1 MKKYL
6 FLIIVIFIPISIG
19 AQTMQQS
26 PEPTQTAA
34 VVRQREVNVCD
45 PNFAGDP
52 INFSVTTQ
60 LTLEALVDQIHRRFG
75 VNFLMG
81 DGVKNLPI
89 DIRSGSLPW
98 KTMLDSQLYLSG
110 VSTKCVNSNTLLL
123 VKSDKRKE
131 LDDQQF

>member
-6 FLIIVIFIPISIG
+6 FLIIVLFIPFSAG
-19 AQTMQQS
+19 AQS
-26 PEPTQTAA
+26 PEP
-34 VVRQREVNVCD
+34 NVCD
-45 PNFAGDP
+45 PNYKGEQISFT
-52 INFSVTTQ
+52 VTTQ

-81 DGVKNLPI
+81 DGVKDLPI

-110 VSTKCVNSNTLLL
+110 VSTKCVNNNTLL
-123 VKSDKRKE
+123 
-131 LDDQQF
+131 